1 LHNLFFSIDFDLIVI
16 LSMHEVSSRTD
27 EIGEKIET
35 LRRQFPCVPSEK
47 WVKIGENWYVFIL
60 RNHG

>member
-1 LHNLFFSIDFDLIVI
+1 LIVI

-27 EIGEKIET
+27 KIGEKIET
-35 LRRQFPCVPSEK
+35 LRRQFPCVPCEK

-60 RNHG
+60 RIHG